1 MAERHK
7 KSGRVENLEDYS
19 RERTRKGSV
28 DIPFLIL
35 VLLLMTIGLIML
47 LSASYA
53 RAFYED
59 NNPISVFIRQLFFA
73 GVGLIFMMLISRFP
87 LKIFKIWSMR
97 VLLIAVV
104 LMLLVPVIG
113 TTSNGAKRWI
123 NLGLFTI
130 QPSEIAKISVI
141 LAFSTMICKYKGQ
154 MKTWKKGVFPFAG
167 ILLAYAILL
176 ILEPHLSATIIIV
189 LLGAALMFLG
199 GAPLLAFILGGGLMA
214 GLIVIYTNSERFRYA
229 SDRIE
234 AWRNP
239 LTHQSD
245 TAYQIRQSL
254 YSIGS
259 GGVSG
264 LGFGESRQ
272 KYMFLPEEHNDFIF
286 SIVCEELGYIGAIT
300 ILILFALLI
309 IRGFWLALQCP
320 DRYAFLLCCGV
331 SILLSI
337 QVTLNVAVVTNLIPC
352 TGVSLPFFSYGG
364 TALTLQL
371 AEMGIVLSCS
381 RTIPDKKKTMSVN
394 TIST

>member
-1 MAERHK
+1 MARTRIET
-7 KSGRVENLEDYS
+7 LEEDNIIDYS
-19 RERTRKGSV
+19 RERGKRGSV
-28 DIPFLIL
+28 DAPFAIL
-35 VLLLMTIGLIML
+35 VLILMTIGLIML

-59 NNPISVFIRQLFFA
+59 NSPLSVFIRQLFFA
-73 GVGLIFMMLISRFP
+73 ALGLVIMYLVSRLS
-87 LKIFKIWSMR
+87 LKTLKNWSMR
-97 VLLIAVV
+97 VLIIAVA

-113 TTSNGAKRWI
+113 TEANGAKRWI

-141 LAFSTMICKYKGQ
+141 MAFSAMICKYKGQ
-154 MKTWKKGVFPFAG
+154 MKTWRYGVMPFFM
-167 ILLAYAILL
+167 ILVAYAFLL
-176 ILEPHLSATIIIV
+176 YLEPHLSATIIIV

-199 GAPLLAFILGGGLMA
+199 GAPLMAFVVGGAGMGGLIF
-214 GLIVIYTNSERFRYA
+214 LYTKLGYA
-229 SDRIE
+229 ADRIS
-234 AWRNP
+234 AWRDPMN
-239 LTHQSD
+239 HESD
-245 TAYQIRQSL
+245 TAYQIKQSL

-259 GGVSG
+259 GGISG
-264 LGFGESRQ
+264 VGFGESRQ

-309 IRGFWLALQCP
+309 IRGFWLAMHCS

-331 SILLSI
+331 STLLSI

-364 TALTLQL
+364 TALMLQL
-371 AEMGIVLSCS
+371 AEMGIVLGCS
-381 RTIPDKKKTMSVN
+381 RDIPDKKKIMTLSRIN
-394 TIST
+394 T